1 MTAKLRQ
8 IYRKPLVRVPMAA
21 VAVALT
27 IAAFL
32 GVMFLAERGQQA
44 QAIDGYVALIPSSL
58 GSGQQATVSLSLF
71 AGERLAGGDATLALV
86 RQGQTV
92 LETSARIRGKGSI
105 EFEVP
110 KLPEGDYELQL
121 KGPGFED
128 KAKVQVQDNSLI
140 FLETDRPIYK
150 PGQTVHVRVITLD
163 PELKPVQGTVAI
175 EIADAKGIKVF
186 KKDVETDDYG
196 TATLDVPI
204 STEPNLGVWK
214 VAAVA
219 GERGTEVD
227 VRIEE
232 YVLPKYEVR
241 VELPKEWFLAD
252 EPISGKVTS
261 EYSYGKPVKG
271 ELEVKASRYVG
282 QWEEFASFTS
292 QIDGEGEFQLPAA
305 GYVAGVPEARGMGNV
320 TLEVTVREPAT
331 GYEQK
336 TTQLLTVSAS
346 PLSIQIIPE
355 SSVFRPTLPYGLLF
369 VTETPDNKPVDA
381 ELTAWV
387 SYLDKDFQTVDEE
400 EKEVRTEKGT
410 ALMSL
415 TPPQDAV
422 SMTVNAYSDD
432 AYAYVSLS
440 AAYSPSGN
448 FIHVEQTSPGP
459 LGVGDRVEFQVRSTQ
474 EATNFY
480 YEVVSRGMLVFTGTA
495 NSDRISFQTTPL
507 MAPSSKLLVYQILAN
522 SEVAADYIPFE
533 VEGDYPHKV
542 EVAFSET
549 EVEPGDD
556 LQVRVQTE
564 GQAKVGLAAVDRSVF
579 ILAENRLN
587 LQQVFDELER
597 LYMEPQAELHE
608 VSPWEGVTTWGAQE
622 TFENAGVIVLSN
634 KKVPEGEE
642 YKQEVKWQAF
652 DAEQGRLASAPAPAL
667 PPAMGPGVVH
677 NSYSADLAPV
687 ERVRQYFPETWIWSD
702 VITDADGKASLDV
715 QAPDSITTW
724 VLRAVGLS
732 KDNGLG
738 VAESELT
745 VLQPFFLQVDLP
757 YSAIRGEEFPV
768 KVALYNYQ
776 EEPQEFFVELE
787 AADWFEALDETTKSL
802 TVGGNDIGGVEFMI
816 RPTGLGVQDI
826 KVTARSRQTADA
838 VVKNLSIVP
847 EGVEREVVQNFVLSA
862 GASQSVDTT
871 VPAGIVED
879 SGRTYLAL
887 TGSFLTQTIEGLDEL
902 LQMPFGCGEQ
912 NMILF
917 APDAYI
923 ARYLKETHQLKPEVM
938 AKAEKLMITGYQ
950 REMTYRRSD
959 GSFSAFGESDE
970 SGSLWLTAFVLRT
983 FSQTKDLIYIDESVL
998 DASRQWIA
1006 ERQQPDGSFEAV
1018 GFVHHEEM
1026 IGGLQGKTALTAYV
1040 ATALFEAG
1048 DQASTA
1054 KAVQYLEGELD
1065 GIDDPYTMA
1074 IVAYALELGDSPRKG
1089 DAYAKLMGMAQDDED
1104 GLHWGGTPAVQ
1115 EQALQPEPGL
1125 GQPSAST
1132 AIEATGYATLALIR
1146 HGDAPNAARAARWLV
1161 GQRNAYG
1168 GFGSTQDTV
1177 VALQALIEHAAGV
1190 SSDVDL
1196 DVTVQTG
1203 EQSQRLHI
1211 GPDNYDVLQ
1220 TVEVPLGAQVQV
1232 SAEGRG
1238 QVVLQAVT
1246 RFNLPNAEEEQQ
1258 VFDIDVD
1265 YGTEQVEVDDLIT
1278 VAVNVKFVP
1287 PVPVEAG
1294 MVVLD
1299 VAVPTGFDPVRESID
1314 AVVGSNAKIK
1324 RYEVAGRK
1332 VIFYIENMQP
1342 GQSLSFEFQ
1351 AKALYPVKAKGAES
1365 QAYSYYKP
1373 EWKGEALGQEI
1384 SVGG

>member
-21 VAVALT
+21 IAVAVT

-32 GVMFLAERGQQA
+32 GVMLLVERGQQA
-44 QAIDGYVALIPSSL
+44 QAIDGYVALVPRSL

-71 AGERLAGGDATLALV
+71 AGERLAGGDATVALV
-86 RQGQTV
+86 SKGQTV
-92 LETSARIRGKGSI
+92 LETSARIPGKGTI

-110 KLPEGDYELQL
+110 QLAEGEYELQL
-121 KGPGFED
+121 KGPGFDD
-128 KAKVQVQDNSLI
+128 KAKVQVQDNSLM

-150 PGQTVHVRVITLD
+150 PGQTVHVRAITLD
-163 PELKPVQGTVAI
+163 PELKPVQGTVTI
-175 EIADAKGIKVF
+175 EVWDAKGTKVF
-186 KKDVETDDYG
+186 KKDIETDDYG

-204 STEPNLGVWK
+204 STEPNLGVWN

-219 GERGTEVD
+219 GDRSTVVD

-232 YVLPKYEVR
+232 YVLPKYEVK

-252 EPISGKVTS
+252 EPIVGKVTS

-271 ELEVKASRYVG
+271 ELQVKASRYVG
-282 QWEEFASFTS
+282 QWEEFANFTG

-320 TLEVTVREPAT
+320 TLEVTVREQNT
-331 GYEQK
+331 DYEQK

-355 SSVFRPTLPYGLLF
+355 SSVFRPTLSYGLLF

-381 ELTAWV
+381 ELTAEI
-387 SYLDKDFQTVDEE
+387 SYLDKDFGQAGQET
-400 EKEVRTEKGT
+400 KTVRTEKGT
-410 ALMSL
+410 ALLSL

-507 MAPSSKLLVYQILAN
+507 MAPSSKLLVYQILPN
-522 SEVAADYIPFE
+522 SEVAADYIPFQ
-533 VEGDYPHKV
+533 VEGDYPHDV
-542 EVAFSET
+542 QVAFSEK
-549 EVEPGDD
+549 EAKPGDS
-556 LQVRVQTE
+556 LQVQVQTE

-642 YKQEVKWQAF
+642 YEAQQKAIAF
-652 DAEQGRLASAPAPAL
+652 DAAVEERPAATPVA
-667 PPAMGPGVVH
+667 PPAMGPGVVP
-677 NSYSADLAPV
+677 ADLAQV
-687 ERVRQYFPETWIWSD
+687 ERVRQYFPETWLWTD
-702 VITDADGKASLDV
+702 VITGADGKTSLDV

-732 KDNGLG
+732 KDKGLG

-745 VLQPFFLQVDLP
+745 VLQPFFLQADLP

-768 KVALYNYQ
+768 NVALYNYQ
-776 EEPQEFFVELE
+776 EEPQEFLVDLE
-787 AADWFEALDETTKSL
+787 GADWFEALDETTKSL

-816 RPTGLGVQDI
+816 RPTGLGVQDV
-826 KVTARSRQTADA
+826 KVTARSRQVADA

-847 EGVEREVVQNFVLSA
+847 EGVQREVVQNFVLSG
-862 GASQSVDTT
+862 GASQSVDTS
-871 VPAGIVED
+871 VPAGIVEG
-879 SGRTYLAL
+879 SGRAYLAL
-887 TGSFLTQTIEGLDEL
+887 TASYLTQTIEGLDEL

-950 REMTYRRSD
+950 REMTYRRDD
-959 GSFSAFGESDE
+959 GSFSAFGEQDE
-970 SGSLWLTAFVLRT
+970 QGSLWLTAFVLRT
-983 FSQTKDLIYIDESVL
+983 FSQAKDLIYIDESIL
-998 DASRQWIA
+998 DQAGQWIA
-1006 ERQQPDGSFEAV
+1006 YLQRPDGSFEAV
-1018 GFVHHEEM
+1018 GFVHHEDM
-1026 IGGLQGKTALTAYV
+1026 MGGVQGKTALTAYV
-1040 ATALFEAG
+1040 ATALLEAG
-1048 DQASTA
+1048 DQASAA
-1054 KAVQYLEGELD
+1054 KAIGYLEGELER
-1065 GIDDPYTMA
+1065 IDDPYTMA
-1074 IVAYALELGDSPRKG
+1074 IVTYALELADSPRKG
-1089 DAYAKLMGMAQDDED
+1089 DAYAKLMEMAEQDED
-1104 GLHWGGTPAVQ
+1104 GLHWGGTPIVPV
-1115 EQALQPEPGL
+1115 EGLQPEPGL
-1125 GQPSAST
+1125 LQQSFGST

-1146 HGDAPNAARAARWLV
+1146 HGDAPNAGQAARWLV

-1177 VALQALIEHAAGV
+1177 VALQALTELSAGV
-1190 SSDVDL
+1190 SADVDL
-1196 DVTVQTG
+1196 DVTVRAGQQTN
-1203 EQSQRLHI
+1203 ELHI
-1211 GPDNYDVLQ
+1211 DQENFDVLQ
-1220 TVEVPLGAQVQV
+1220 VVELPLDAAVEVEVAGK
-1232 SAEGRG
+1232 G
-1238 QVVLQAVT
+1238 QVVVQVVT
-1246 RFNLPNAEEEQQ
+1246 RFNLPEPEKEKG
-1258 VFDIDVD
+1258 VFEIDVD

-1278 VAVNVKFVP
+1278 VAVDVKFTP
-1287 PVPVEAG
+1287 PEPIEAG

-1314 AVVGSNAKIK
+1314 ATLKDNAKIK

-1332 VIFYIENMQP
+1332 VIFYIEDMQP
-1342 GQSLSFEFQ
+1342 GEAVSFDFK
-1351 AKALYPVKAKGAES
+1351 AKALYPVKAKGAAS